1 MVNKWDFN
9 GISMV
14 IIWLIMVNIWLM
26 MVNNNLVG
34 GFNPSEKYESQLG

>member
-1 MVNKWDFN
+1 MVN

-14 IIWLIMVNIWLM
+14 YIWLIMVNIWLT

-34 GFNPSEKYESQLG
+34 GIRTPLKNDGVRQLG